1 MGLQYVFSFEA
12 QLHNLSELINTND
25 WYGYGELNSFWI
37 QQDDNF
43 FMIEN
48 FFRRSLGIPTPSIVA
63 LVPIEVG
70 HPFRVCLDP
79 AGFKLFSS
87 RSFRNI

>member
-1 MGLQYVFSFEA
+1 MGSRGRRLVSSSLGSVGEVTVMVHGVAEYVFSFEA

-43 FMIEN
+43 FMIE
-48 FFRRSLGIPTPSIVA
+48 
-63 LVPIEVG
+63 
-70 HPFRVCLDP
+70 
-79 AGFKLFSS
+79 KLFW
-87 RSFRNI
+87 

>member
-1 MGLQYVFSFEA
+1 MWAGGCNGERGYIYMAFHAGTHAMLGLQNVFSFEA

-43 FMIEN
+43 FMIE
-48 FFRRSLGIPTPSIVA
+48 
-63 LVPIEVG
+63 
-70 HPFRVCLDP
+70 
-79 AGFKLFSS
+79 KLFW
-87 RSFRNI
+87 